1 MNTEKINKS
10 EIFFDAL
17 IRLFLSWIFSKILA
31 YFGIFTILGVKSFY
45 FIFLFLSFVL
55 PVLVV
60 VIGLIF
66 VYVIFPVIMFFV
78 PRSILDEK
86 MSKLDKT
93 LKKTD
98 E

>member
-17 IRLFLSWIFSKILA
+17 IRLFLSWVFSKILA

-45 FIFLFLSFVL
+45 FIFLFWSFVL
-55 PVLVV
+55 PVLVIV
-60 VIGLIF
+60 MGLIF

-86 MSKLDKT
+86 MSKLDKS

>member
-17 IRLFLSWIFSKILA
+17 IRLFLSWFFSKILE

-45 FIFLFLSFVL
+45 FIFLFWSFVL
-55 PVLVV
+55 PILVI

-66 VYVIFPVIMFFV
+66 VYIIFPVIMFFV
-78 PRSILDEK
+78 PRKLLDEK
-86 MSKLDKT
+86 MMKLDKT
-93 LKKTD
+93 LKKT
-98 E
+98 EE